1 MKLLMNVCV
10 TVIALALFSAQATAA
25 DTLKSKLKDAGFAGI
40 IGTWLEEE
48 SGGKNYA
55 AAYTW
60 KIEDRVIEVR
70 TKDPTNETV
79 ALMAVNASNGQIFQ
93 AGADKQGASSLGEWK
108 IDADGSAVL
117 SLIVTGGDGGQFPLE
132 IRHKMMD
139 KDKMQVTIQL
149 PEPIRMTLVR
159 KNKK

>member
-1 MKLLMNVCV
+1 MRRLVNVCV
-10 TVIALALFSAQATAA
+10 AVVALALFSSQATAA
-25 DTLKSKLKDAGFAGI
+25 DTLKSKLKDAGFDGI
-40 IGTWLEEE
+40 IGTWLEQG

-70 TKDPTNETV
+70 TKDPNNETV

-108 IDADGSAVL
+108 IDVDGSAVL

-132 IRHKMMD
+132 IRHKMMGQ
-139 KDKMQVTIQL
+139 DKMQVTIQL

-159 KNKK
+159 KK

>member
-1 MKLLMNVCV
+1 MKLLTNVCV
-10 TVIALALFSAQATAA
+10 AVLTLACFGSQATAA
-25 DTLKSKLKDAGFAGI
+25 GTLASKLKDAGFDGI

-55 AAYTW
+55 TAYTW

-79 ALMAVNASNGQIFQ
+79 ALMAVNASNGTIFQ
-93 AGADKQGASSLGEWK
+93 AGADKAGASSLGEWK
-108 IDADGSAVL
+108 IDADGSAIL
-117 SLIVTGGDGGQFPLE
+117 SLIVTAGDGIQFPLE
-132 IRHKMMD
+132 IRHKMMG

-149 PEPIRMTLVR
+149 PQPIRMTLVR
-159 KNKK
+159 KK